1 MAKMRKRTIA
11 ATFFALVA
19 LGGVGT
25 VAAMKS
31 GEADQNYSVSE
42 QGSGSANFVMPDLSA
57 PKERAGN
64 TQRGCL
70 KPAMPLWA
78 QEAKPD
84 QARQVMLLR
93 GLYDL
98 FRYQEILDRADC
110 SCEVE
115 YPSWHDADARYQ
127 ALAPDLDHAELFRSS
142 RQITQEVGRI
152 QKSAL
157 SICRTEKRD

>member
-1 MAKMRKRTIA
+1 MAKVRKRTVA
-11 ATFFALVA
+11 ATLFALVGF
-19 LGGVGT
+19 GGVGT
-25 VAAMKS
+25 FAAMKS
-31 GEADQNYSVSE
+31 GEAHQNHPVSE
-42 QGSGSANFVMPDLSA
+42 QEGGSVNFMMPDLSA
-57 PKERAGN
+57 PKEHAVN
-64 TQRGCL
+64 TQRGCS
-70 KPAMPLWA
+70 KPDMPLWA

-115 YPSWHDADARYQ
+115 YPSWNDADARYQ
-127 ALAPDLDHAELFRSS
+127 ALAPDLDHAELFRAS
-142 RQITQEVGRI
+142 RQITLEVGRI

-157 SICRTEKRD
+157 SICRTEKRG